1 MKFRKFEKYTYV
13 EEKHKPYLEELKR
26 FVAESKYLPKYHI
39 YPKCGLMNDPNGLAY
54 FNGEYNFFYQWFP
67 FEANHG
73 MKHWGHCTSKDLLN
87 WDDKEI
93 ALTPD
98 MEYEKNGCYSGNS
111 IEKDGLLYLFYT
123 ANYKIDNGRIPKQ
136 AVAVMDKDG
145 NIKKS
150 INNPIIDGSPSDMSG
165 DIRDPFVFEKND
177 RYYMLLGAKS
187 KKEKGALLLYTS
199 EDLLNWD
206 YLGEVYLPIDTGY
219 MIECPGLIE
228 VDGKDVIIISPMGL
242 KKEELKY
249 QNQFATLYLVGK
261 LDIENMKFD
270 LEYMDEVDS
279 GFDFYAPQ
287 AFYGKDNKP
296 MMVSWFGCGE
306 QTLPSDSE
314 MWKHGLTMPHTLKL
328 VENKL
333 CNFVSDELN
342 NSFGD
347 KNEFNSNKIKTKS
360 NNYHIQFNMCKEN
373 ENTWVRFG
381 KEHDYWELR
390 FDFSKNIIQ
399 VDRSNL
405 KLPVDIE
412 NGLKRCTEGF
422 NKEEYK
428 VDIYVDNS
436 FVEIFINEG
445 MKSFAIR
452 CFNLDDNEHNIQF
465 NNTNNGRIDY
475 YNKL

>member
-1 MKFRKFEKYTYV
+1 MRFKKIEKYTYV
-13 EEKHKPYLEELKR
+13 EEKHMQYLEELKR
-26 FVAESKYLPKYHI
+26 FVADSKYLPKYHI
-39 YPKCGLMNDPNGLAY
+39 YPKCGLMNDPNGLSY

-67 FEANHG
+67 FEPNHG
-73 MKHWGHCTSKDLLN
+73 MKHWGHCTSKDLST
-87 WDDKEI
+87 WEDKEI

-123 ANYKIDNGRIPKQ
+123 ANYKTDNGKIPKQ
-136 AVAVMDKDG
+136 AVAVMDKEG
-145 NIKKS
+145 NIKKH
-150 INNPIIDGSPSDMSG
+150 INNPVIDGAPSDMSG
-165 DIRDPFVFEKND
+165 EIRDPFVFIKND
-177 RYYMLLGAKS
+177 SYYMLLGAKS

-199 EDLLNWD
+199 KNLLNWD
-206 YLGEVYLPIDTGY
+206 YRGEIYLPIDTGY

-228 VDGKDVIIISPMGL
+228 VDGKDVIIFSPMGL
-242 KKEELKY
+242 KKEALRY

-270 LEYMDEVDS
+270 LEYMDEVDN

-306 QTLPSDSE
+306 QVLPSDNE

-328 VENKL
+328 KEGRL
-333 CNFVSDELN
+333 CNFVSEELN
-342 NSFGD
+342 DLFDD
-347 KNEFNSNKIKTKS
+347 KNRFSSNTIKTKS
-360 NNYHIQFNMCKEN
+360 NHYHIQFNMCKDN
-373 ENTWVRFG
+373 KNTWVIVG
-381 KEHDYWELR
+381 NDNDYWELS
-390 FDFSKNIIQ
+390 FDTIKNIIQ

-405 KLPVDIE
+405 KLKVDTL
-412 NGLKRCTEGF
+412 NGLKRCTEGL

-445 MKSFAIR
+445 MKSFAFR
-452 CFNLDDNEHNIQF
+452 CFNLSDKEHSIKFSHTNEGSIN
-465 NNTNNGRIDY
+465 Y
-475 YNKL
+475 CK